1 MAINSNF
8 SIYEPEAWVEVY
20 LANQYPMRP
29 MISQSV
35 TNVAGADVQGLVA
48 AKNKAVNIT
57 RAVKTTTS
65 DVIDYTGNYA
75 TYTTPDAD
83 EFTLTINK
91 HKYIQFSI
99 DKADQRFALP
109 DLVEQHFVP
118 RLHSMLD
125 VLNQDV
131 KAEALKFEA
140 AFADLTGNA
149 TVLDTADL
157 IEARRILKS
166 RKNYNEGTIAV
177 LSPQAEADLLGL
189 SLFQQANT
197 RGNAGIQLDGAMGR
211 AFGFDFFVDNLGSS
225 FTPATVTDAVVAANA
240 AAGATTITIDN
251 GSGSGAAL
259 SLVEGDVVYF
269 GTASTTDDY
278 YVVASQ
284 TATVLTLKEPLRKA
298 VLNNATINAVPVATA
313 GTATNEFFYDPKA
326 IALVTAVMQNIDSGN
341 GGVRRASGFEPTNR
355 VNYTLTIEETKAGA
369 DIVIELLYG
378 VKLFYPDLGVRYV
391 RGPVAK
397 G

>member
-225 FTPATVTDAVVAANA
+225 FTPAPVTDAVVAANA

>member
-20 LANQYPMRP
+20 LANQFPMRP

-35 TNVAGADVQGLVA
+35 TNVAGADVEGLVA

-57 RAVKTTTS
+57 RAVKSTTT
-65 DVIDYTGNYA
+65 DVIDYTGNYNS
-75 TYTTPDAD
+75 YTTPDAD

-91 HKYIQFSI
+91 QKYLQFSI

-118 RLHSMLD
+118 RLHSLLD
-125 VLNQDV
+125 VINQDV

-149 TVLDTADL
+149 SVLDTADL

-189 SLFQQANT
+189 SLFQQANQ
-197 RGNAGIQLDGAMGR
+197 RGGAGIQLEGAMGR

-240 AAGATTITIDN
+240 AAGAKTITIDN
-251 GSGSGAAL
+251 GSGSAAAV

-284 TATVLTLKEPLRKA
+284 TGTVLTLKEALRKA

-326 IALVTAVMQNIDSGN
+326 IALVTAVMQNIDAGN
-341 GGVRRASGFEPTNR
+341 GGVRRAAGFEPTNR

-369 DIVIELLYG
+369 DILIEVLYG

-391 RGPVAK
+391 RGPIAK
-397 G
+397 S

>member
-20 LANQYPMRP
+20 LANQFPMRP

-35 TNVAGADVQGLVA
+35 TNVAGADVEGLVA

-57 RAVKTTTS
+57 RAVKSTTS
-65 DVIDYTGNYA
+65 DVIDYTGNYNS
-75 TYTTPDAD
+75 YTTPDAD

-91 HKYIQFSI
+91 QKYLQFSI

-118 RLHSMLD
+118 RLHSLLD
-125 VLNQDV
+125 VINQDV

-140 AFADLTGNA
+140 AFADLSGNA

-157 IEARRILKS
+157 IEARRILKA
-166 RKNYNEGTIAV
+166 RKNFNEGTIAV

-197 RGNAGIQLDGAMGR
+197 RGGAGIQLEGAMGR
-211 AFGFDFFVDNLGSS
+211 AFGFDFFVDNLGSA

-240 AAGATTITIDN
+240 AAGAKTITIDN
-251 GSGSGAAL
+251 GSGSAATE
-259 SLVEGDVVYF
+259 SLVEGDVIYF
-269 GTASTTDDY
+269 GTASSTDDY

-284 TATVLTLKEPLRKA
+284 TGTVLTLKEGLRKA

-313 GTATNEFFYDPKA
+313 GTATNEFFYDPKS
-326 IALVTAVMQNIDSGN
+326 IALVTAVMQNIDAGN
-341 GGVRRASGFEPTNR
+341 GGVRRAAGFEPTNR

-369 DIVIELLYG
+369 DILIEVLYG

-397 G
+397 S

>member
-20 LANQYPMRP
+20 LANQFPMRP
-29 MISQSV
+29 MVSQSV
-35 TNVAGADVQGLVA
+35 TNVAGADVEGLVA

-57 RAVKTTTS
+57 RAVKSTTS

-75 TYTTPDAD
+75 SYTTPDAD

-91 HKYIQFSI
+91 QKYLQFSI

-118 RLHSMLD
+118 RLHSLLD
-125 VLNQDV
+125 VINQDV

-189 SLFQQANT
+189 SLFQQANQ
-197 RGNAGIQLDGAMGR
+197 RGGAGIQLEGAMGR
-211 AFGFDFFVDNLGSS
+211 AFGFDFFVDNLGSA

-240 AAGATTITIDN
+240 AAGAKTLTIDN
-251 GSGSGAAL
+251 GSGSAATE
-259 SLVEGDVVYF
+259 SLVDGDVIYF
-269 GTASTTDDY
+269 GSASTTDDY

-284 TATVLTLKEPLRKA
+284 TGTVLTLKEPLRKA

-326 IALVTAVMQNIDSGN
+326 IALVTAVMQNIDAGN
-341 GGVRRASGFEPTNR
+341 GGVRRAAGFEPTNR

-369 DIVIELLYG
+369 DILIEVLYG

-391 RGPVAK
+391 RGPIAK
-397 G
+397 S